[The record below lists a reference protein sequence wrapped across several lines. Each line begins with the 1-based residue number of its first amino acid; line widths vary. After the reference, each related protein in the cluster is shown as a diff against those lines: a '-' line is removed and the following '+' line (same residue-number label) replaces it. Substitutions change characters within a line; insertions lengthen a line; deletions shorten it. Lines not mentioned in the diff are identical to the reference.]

1 MNDIIEHHGVKG
13 QRWGVRRR
21 RVSGTVKRAAGT
33 TMALGG
39 LAGMALTKG
48 KAGKSTFKAGVA
60 LNRSANRDFKKSDKL
75 EKKYAKRASMTTKQ
89 KVLSSATKFAMSSV
103 LSATV
108 VSLAFHQS
116 PKETLNMYKGVYSG
130 LGRMGSAAA
139 KMAASKGASA
149 LKEAGYRA
157 KNPGFSHLS
166 SAASAAARAATNGAL
181 RLK

>member
-13 QRWGVRRR
+13 QRWGVKRRR
-21 RVSGTVKRAAGT
+21 ISGTAKRVAGT
-33 TMALGG
+33 TMAVGG

-48 KAGKSTFKAGVA
+48 KSGRSTFKAGVA

-75 EKKYAKRASMTTKQ
+75 EKKYAKRASMSTKQ
-89 KVLSSATKFAMSSV
+89 KALSSAGKFAASAA
-103 LSATV
+103 LSAALTSV
-108 VSLAFHQS
+108 AFHQT
-116 PKETLNMYKGVYSG
+116 PAQTLKMYAGVYSG

-139 KMAASKGASA
+139 KMAASKGGAI

-157 KNPGFSHLS
+157 ANPGFSHLS
-166 SAASAAARAATNGAL
+166 AAGSAAARAATNGAL

>member
-13 QRWGVRRR
+13 QRWGVRRW

-60 LNRSANRDFKKSDKL
+60 LNRSANRNFRKADKL
-75 EKKYAKRASMTTKQ
+75 EKKYAKRASMSTKQ
-89 KVLSSATKFAMSSV
+89 KVLSNAGKFAASAAMSAALTSV
-103 LSATV
+103 
-108 VSLAFHQS
+108 AFHQT
-116 PKETLNMYKGVYSG
+116 PVQTLKMYAGVYSG

-139 KMAASKGASA
+139 KMAASKGGAI
-149 LKEAGYRA
+149 LKEAR
-157 KNPGFSHLS
+157 LS
-166 SAASAAARAATNGAL
+166 
-181 RLK
+181 